1 MNLTHP
7 DLFGGYPEAVN
18 SIRRTTMKRSTIAA
32 TVGLSLIAWQAV
44 AENQESHV
52 SDEFGTKNPEELSL
66 RGALDRLRHDEWHP
80 MTSALGY
87 GAAKA
92 GMHEDAR
99 EIFED
104 SAARGNVQGMTW
116 LSWMEDNGLAGPE
129 NPEAAANWD
138 RRAME
143 LGSEVG
149 AFNFGLDVLRGRG
162 VPHDQAYGE
171 AIIRKAAEMG
181 SPEAQHLIDNDFD
194 LDSVT
199 PDADEWKY
207 EKRLY

>member
-1 MNLTHP
+1 
-7 DLFGGYPEAVN
+7 
-18 SIRRTTMKRSTIAA
+18 MKSSIAA
-32 TVGLSLIAWQAV
+32 LAV
-44 AENQESHV
+44 ITIVIGMPANGEDRESHV

-92 GMHEDAR
+92 GMHDVAR
-99 EIFED
+99 EIFTD
-104 SAARGNVQGMTW
+104 SAERDNVQGMTW

-129 NPEAAANWD
+129 DPEAAAHWD

-143 LGSEVG
+143 LGSEIG
-149 AFNFGLDVLRGRG
+149 AFNFGLDILRGRG
-162 VPHDQAYGE
+162 VPFDQELGE
-171 AIIRKAAEMG
+171 AIIRKAAQMG
-181 SPEAQHLIDNDFD
+181 SPDAQHLIDNDFD
-194 LDSVT
+194 LNSVT

-207 EKRLY
+207 EKKLF

>member
-1 MNLTHP
+1 MKSS
-7 DLFGGYPEAVN
+7 FAVLVV
-18 SIRRTTMKRSTIAA
+18 IAS
-32 TVGLSLIAWQAV
+32 TVGTLTF
-44 AENQESHV
+44 AEDREAHV

-92 GMHEDAR
+92 GMHDVAR
-99 EIFED
+99 EIFTD
-104 SAARGNVQGMTW
+104 SAKRNNVQGMTW

-129 NPEAAANWD
+129 DPEAAAYWD

-143 LGSEVG
+143 LGSEIG

-162 VPHDQAYGE
+162 VPYDQKLGE
-171 AIIRKAAEMG
+171 AIIRKAAHVG
-181 SPEAQHLIDNDFD
+181 SPDAQHLIDNDFD
-194 LDSVT
+194 LNSVT

-207 EKRLY
+207 EKKLF

>member
-1 MNLTHP
+1 MKTNLAI
-7 DLFGGYPEAVN
+7 LSVA
-18 SIRRTTMKRSTIAA
+18 I
-32 TVGLSLIAWQAV
+32 GLAGPHALADDRD
-44 AENQESHV
+44 SHI

-66 RGALDRLRHDEWHP
+66 RGALDRLRHGEWHP

-87 GAAKA
+87 GAVKA
-92 GMHEDAR
+92 GMHEVAR
-99 EIFED
+99 EIFAD
-104 SAARGNVQGMTW
+104 SAARDNVQGMTW

-129 NPEAAANWD
+129 NPEAAALWD

-143 LGSEVG
+143 LGSEIG

-162 VPHDQAYGE
+162 VPYDRALGE
-171 AIIRKAAEMG
+171 AIIKKAANMG
-181 SPEAQHLIDNDFD
+181 SPHAQHLIDNDFD

-207 EKRLY
+207 EKKLY

>member
-1 MNLTHP
+1 MNAKPISLALGLCFAAFQALA
-7 DLFGGYPEAVN
+7 DE
-18 SIRRTTMKRSTIAA
+18 RT
-32 TVGLSLIAWQAV
+32 
-44 AENQESHV
+44 SHV
-52 SDEFGTKNPEELSL
+52 SDEFGTQNPEELSL

-92 GMHEDAR
+92 GMHEEAR
-99 EIFED
+99 EIFAD

-129 NPEAAANWD
+129 DPEAAAYWD

-162 VPHDQAYGE
+162 VPYDQEYGK
-171 AIIRKAAEMG
+171 AIIREAARMG
-181 SPEAQHLIDNDFD
+181 SPEARHLIENDFN

-207 EKRLY
+207 RKRLF

>member
-1 MNLTHP
+1 MKKRIH
-7 DLFGGYPEAVN
+7 LFA
-18 SIRRTTMKRSTIAA
+18 IAA
-32 TVGLSLIAWQAV
+32 CMFASSALA
-44 AENQESHV
+44 QEQQSHV

-66 RGALDRLRHDEWHP
+66 RGALDRLRHDEAHP
-80 MTSALGY
+80 MLGVLGY

-92 GMHEDAR
+92 GMHEVAR

-104 SAARGNVQGMTW
+104 SAKRENLQGLTW

-129 NPEAAANWD
+129 NPEAAAQLD

-162 VPHDQAYGE
+162 VPFDQELGE
-171 AIIRKAAEMG
+171 AIIKQAAEMG
-181 SPEAQHLIDNDFD
+181 SSDAQHLIENDFD

-207 EKRLY
+207 EKRLF

>member
-1 MNLTHP
+1 MTRRISLTASMC
-7 DLFGGYPEAVN
+7 LL
-18 SIRRTTMKRSTIAA
+18 IAA
-32 TVGLSLIAWQAV
+32 MAN
-44 AENQESHV
+44 AEDRDTQV
-52 SDEFGTKNPEELSL
+52 SDTFGTKNPEELSL
-66 RGALDRLRHDEWHP
+66 RGALDRLRHGEHHP
-80 MTSALGY
+80 MTAALGY

-92 GMHEDAR
+92 GMHEEAR

-104 SAARGNVQGMTW
+104 SASRDNVQGMTW

-129 NPEAAANWD
+129 NPEAAAAWD

-143 LGSEVG
+143 LGSEIG
-149 AFNFGLDVLRGRG
+149 AFNFGLNVLRGRG
-162 VPHDQAYGE
+162 VPLDQELGE
-171 AIIRKAAEMG
+171 QIIRKAAEMG

-207 EKRLY
+207 EQRLF

>member
-1 MNLTHP
+1 MLNRN
-7 DLFGGYPEAVN
+7 A
-18 SIRRTTMKRSTIAA
+18 
-32 TVGLSLIAWQAV
+32 LIAV
-44 AENQESHV
+44 AIVLTGSMATAQDRDAQV
-52 SDEFGTKNPEELSL
+52 SDQLGTKNPEELSL
-66 RGALDRLRHDEWHP
+66 RGALDRLRHGEWHP
-80 MTSALGY
+80 MTGALAY

-92 GMHEDAR
+92 GMHEEAR
-99 EIFED
+99 EIFEE
-104 SAARGNVQGMTW
+104 SARRDNVQGITW

-129 NPEAAANWD
+129 DPEAAAALD

-162 VPHDQAYGE
+162 VPLDQELGE
-171 AIIRKAAEMG
+171 QIIRKAAKMG

-207 EKRLY
+207 KKYLF

>member
-1 MNLTHP
+1 MKIALGT
-7 DLFGGYPEAVN
+7 AVLIVGMAAN
-18 SIRRTTMKRSTIAA
+18 AAIAD
-32 TVGLSLIAWQAV
+32 
-44 AENQESHV
+44 ERESHV

-66 RGALDRLRHDEWHP
+66 RGALDRLRHGEWDP
-80 MTSALGY
+80 MTSAIGY

-92 GMHEDAR
+92 GMHGVAR
-99 EIFED
+99 EIFAD
-104 SAARGNVQGMTW
+104 SAKRGNVQGMTW

-129 NPEAAANWD
+129 DPEAAAYWD

-162 VPHDQAYGE
+162 VPYDRELGE
-171 AIIRKAAEMG
+171 AIIQKAARMG
-181 SPEAQHLIDNDFD
+181 SPAAQHLIDNDYD
-194 LDSVT
+194 LDAVT

-207 EKRLY
+207 EKRLF